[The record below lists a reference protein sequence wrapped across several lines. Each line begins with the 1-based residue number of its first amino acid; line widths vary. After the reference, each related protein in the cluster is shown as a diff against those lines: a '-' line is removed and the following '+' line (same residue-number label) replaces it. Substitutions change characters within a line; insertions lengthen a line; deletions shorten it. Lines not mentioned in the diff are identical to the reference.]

1 MANAMK
7 VDDEGP
13 TPWSTGQRRQVSDP
27 GLWTIDLLG
36 PDAAGRA
43 EVESYLAAAYA
54 RAFDGRI
61 RRHYPMLVSVKDSAG
76 ALRAGVGYRFAE
88 HEPLFLE
95 QYLDDNVETVLARA
109 FRRPT
114 ARSRIAEIGNL
125 AADSHAASSALFAAL
140 ANHLLAQDRHYAV
153 ATATRQ
159 LRRRF
164 RRVGLET
171 QTLTRAA
178 PERLASGAAEWG
190 GYYARDPEVLAG
202 AIKPSTSLL
211 ARTPLARGG
220 DGAQ

>member
-1 MANAMK
+1 MK
-7 VDDEGP
+7 VYDVDA
-13 TPWSTGQRRQVSDP
+13 TPWSAGQWERNLELGRWS
-27 GLWTIDLLG
+27 IDLFG
-36 PDAAGRA
+36 PLTPGRNQ
-43 EVESYLAAAYA
+43 VETYLTAAYA

-61 RRHYPMLVSVKDSAG
+61 RRHFPMLMSVRDLDG
-76 ALRAGVGYRFAE
+76 ALRAGVGFRLAE

-95 QYLDDNVETVLARA
+95 QYLDESVETVLARV

-114 ARSRIAEIGNL
+114 TRSRIAEIGNL

-140 ANHLLAQDRHYAV
+140 ANHLLVQDRHYAV

-202 AIKPSTSLL
+202 AIKPSAALL